1 MNIKAKKNYE
11 LFFKKKAKTN
21 PNAPKIVKY
30 LNKSDKKYVLK
41 PTKQSN
47 TDTQELETIEKHF
60 WHKISYY
67 GTYKK

>member
-11 LFFKKKAKTN
+11 LFFLKKAKTN

-41 PTKQSN
+41 PIKQSN

-60 WHKISYY
+60 
-67 GTYKK
+67 